1 MTTLAKTP
9 INYADYLISEG
20 GIFVDGYKNITAMSF
35 HSPGVKCPCPCHY
48 TSYNKAT
55 FPQHCKSKKHKKW
68 LADLSGSHDLIIKES
83 LSRVE
88 EIKDL
93 RIRLEKEERK
103 NKRYEKTTSTFDKE
117 KRELQDSHLSKIE
130 ELHAEIIQLKEA
142 HEWEQTKVGVLRKRL
157 ADFEIWFKKGA
168 EEIMEWEIPESE
180 ESYKL

>member
-1 MTTLAKTP
+1 M
-9 INYADYLISEG
+9 ILI
-20 GIFVDGYKNITAMSF
+20 VDSGATKSDWIALDES
-35 HSPGVKCPCPCHY
+35 
-48 TSYNKAT
+48 SY
-55 FPQHCKSKKHKKW
+55 KKHKKW

-117 KRELQDSHLSKIE
+117 KRELQDTHLSKIE

>member
-20 GIFVDGYKNITAMSF
+20 GIFVDGYKNISALSF
-35 HSPGVKCPCPCHY
+35 HSPGVKCPCPCRY
-48 TSYNKAT
+48 TCYNKAT
-55 FPQHCKSKKHKKW
+55 FPQHCTSKKHKKW

-103 NKRYEKTTSTFDKE
+103 NKRYERTTAVFDKE
-117 KRELQDSHLSKIE
+117 KRDLQDSHQSKIE
-130 ELHAEIIQLKEA
+130 ELHAEITQLKEA
-142 HEWEQTKVGVLRKRL
+142 HAWEQKKVEVLKKRL
-157 ADFEIWFKKGA
+157 ADFEGWFKKGA
-168 EEIMEWEIPESE
+168 EDIMGWDISDSE
-180 ESYKL
+180 E